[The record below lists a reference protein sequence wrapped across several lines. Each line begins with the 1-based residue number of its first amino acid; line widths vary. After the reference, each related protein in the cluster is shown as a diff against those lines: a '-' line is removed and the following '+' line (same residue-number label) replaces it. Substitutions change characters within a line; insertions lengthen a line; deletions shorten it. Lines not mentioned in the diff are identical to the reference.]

1 MGVVWLILKIL
12 GITLLSIL
20 GLVLLLLLLIL
31 FVPIRYS
38 AEGKAESKEDYR
50 GTVRVHWL
58 LHIISLRIDAESPLK
73 VTKRLRIF
81 WFFGKKGD
89 ETIFPK
95 EKEEASEE
103 KPAEVESAESKPQET
118 ATTEPAET
126 TANATAETAVTEPET
141 PAEPAEP
148 KPETKS
154 ETTAE
159 TKPETTAETKPE
171 KPAETK
177 PEESAEAATAGTAA
191 EEKPEKKGLTERI
204 SDKIEDC
211 KETASC
217 VAELFSRKKG
227 LAEKY
232 IKKKSTKA
240 AWAKL
245 KKTALWLLKHIAPRK
260 GHAEITF
267 GMKNPETTG
276 KIYAVAANLYPWYW
290 KHVDLYPEFGGEI
303 IAGEGSLKGRIR
315 LFGVVIRGLSILLDK
330 NIKKMRK
337 EFTKVKDSMTATPG
351 ELKKI
356 VKKEAA

>member
-1 MGVVWLILKIL
+1 MSVVWLILKIL

-20 GLVLLLLLLIL
+20 GLVLLLLLLVL

-103 KPAEVESAESKPQET
+103 KPAEVESAESKPEET
-118 ATTEPAET
+118 ATTGPAET
-126 TANATAETAVTEPET
+126 AANATAETAVTESET

-171 KPAETK
+171 NPAETK
-177 PEESAEAATAGTAA
+177 PEESAEAATAEIAA
-191 EEKPEKKGLTERI
+191 EEKPEKKGFAERI
-204 SDKIEDC
+204 ADRIEGW

>member
-1 MGVVWLILKIL
+1 M
-12 GITLLSIL
+12 T
-20 GLVLLLLLLIL
+20 
-31 FVPIRYS
+31 
-38 AEGKAESKEDYR
+38 
-50 GTVRVHWL
+50 
-58 LHIISLRIDAESPLK
+58 
-73 VTKRLRIF
+73 
-81 WFFGKKGD
+81 
-89 ETIFPK
+89 
-95 EKEEASEE
+95 EK
-103 KPAEVESAESKPQET
+103 
-118 ATTEPAET
+118 
-126 TANATAETAVTEPET
+126 
-141 PAEPAEP
+141 
-148 KPETKS
+148 
-154 ETTAE
+154 
-159 TKPETTAETKPE
+159 
-171 KPAETK
+171 
-177 PEESAEAATAGTAA
+177 
-191 EEKPEKKGLTERI
+191 I

-337 EFTKVKDSMTATPG
+337 EFTKVKESMTATPG

>member
-1 MGVVWLILKIL
+1 M
-12 GITLLSIL
+12 
-20 GLVLLLLLLIL
+20 
-31 FVPIRYS
+31 
-38 AEGKAESKEDYR
+38 
-50 GTVRVHWL
+50 
-58 LHIISLRIDAESPLK
+58 
-73 VTKRLRIF
+73 
-81 WFFGKKGD
+81 
-89 ETIFPK
+89 
-95 EKEEASEE
+95 
-103 KPAEVESAESKPQET
+103 
-118 ATTEPAET
+118 
-126 TANATAETAVTEPET
+126 
-141 PAEPAEP
+141 
-148 KPETKS
+148 
-154 ETTAE
+154 
-159 TKPETTAETKPE
+159 ETKPE

-290 KHVDLYPEFGGEI
+290 KHVDIYPEFSGEI
-303 IAGEGSLKGRIR
+303 IAGEGALKGRIR

>member
-1 MGVVWLILKIL
+1 MSVVWLILKIL

-20 GLVLLLLLLIL
+20 GLVLFLLLLVL

-81 WFFGKKGD
+81 WLFGKKGD
-89 ETIFPK
+89 GTVYPK
-95 EKEEASEE
+95 EKEENSEE
-103 KPAEVESAESKPQET
+103 KPAEVESAESKPEET
-118 ATTEPAET
+118 ATTGPAET

-148 KPETKS
+148 KPETN
-154 ETTAE
+154 AE
-159 TKPETTAETKPE
+159 TKPEPNAETKPE
-171 KPAETK
+171 NPAETK
-177 PEESAEAATAGTAA
+177 PEESAEAATAETAA
-191 EEKPEKKGLTERI
+191 EEKTEKKGLTERI

-211 KETASC
+211 KETATC

-337 EFTKVKDSMTATPG
+337 EFAKVKESMTATPR

>member
-1 MGVVWLILKIL
+1 MSVVWLILKIL

-20 GLVLLLLLLIL
+20 GLVLLLLLLVL

-38 AEGKAESKEDYR
+38 AEGKADSKEDYR

-118 ATTEPAET
+118 ATTGPAET
-126 TANATAETAVTEPET
+126 AANATAETAVTEPET

-148 KPETKS
+148 KPETN
-154 ETTAE
+154 
-159 TKPETTAETKPE
+159 AETKPE

-191 EEKPEKKGLTERI
+191 EEKTEKKGLAERI

-267 GMKNPETTG
+267 VMKNPETTG

>member
-1 MGVVWLILKIL
+1 MSVVWLILKIL

-20 GLVLLLLLLIL
+20 GFVLLLLLLVL

-95 EKEEASEE
+95 EKEEDSEE
-103 KPAEVESAESKPQET
+103 ETAQGKPEATAQEAEAVVKPEEPESAE
-118 ATTEPAET
+118 A
-126 TANATAETAVTEPET
+126 
-141 PAEPAEP
+141 
-148 KPETKS
+148 KPEDSSSNAATDS
-154 ETTAE
+154 AAESTA
-159 TKPETTAETKPE
+159 AGDS
-171 KPAETK
+171 
-177 PEESAEAATAGTAA
+177 PEESATAESGSEESTAA
-191 EEKPEKKGLTERI
+191 GDKSEAKTKKGIVERI
-204 SDKIEDC
+204 EDKIGEW

-337 EFTKVKDSMTATPG
+337 EFTKVKNSMTATPG

>member
-1 MGVVWLILKIL
+1 MSVVWLILKIL

-20 GLVLLLLLLIL
+20 GLVLLLLLLVL

-89 ETIFPK
+89 ETILPK

-103 KPAEVESAESKPQET
+103 KPAEVESAESKPEKT
-118 ATTEPAET
+118 ATIEPAET

-141 PAEPAEP
+141 SAEPVEP
-148 KPETKS
+148 KPETKP
-154 ETTAE
+154 EPTAE
-159 TKPETTAETKPE
+159 TKPEN
-171 KPAETK
+171 PAETK
-177 PEESAEAATAGTAA
+177 PEESAEAATAGTVA
-191 EEKPEKKGLTERI
+191 EEKPEKKGFAGRI
-204 SDKIEDC
+204 ADRIEGW

-267 GMKNPETTG
+267 GMKNPEITG

-337 EFTKVKDSMTATPG
+337 EFTKVKESMTATPG

>member
-1 MGVVWLILKIL
+1 MSVVWLILKIL

-20 GLVLLLLLLIL
+20 GLVLLLLLLVL

-38 AEGKAESKEDYR
+38 AEGKAESKEDYH

-103 KPAEVESAESKPQET
+103 KPAEVESAESKPEET
-118 ATTEPAET
+118 ATTGPAET
-126 TANATAETAVTEPET
+126 AANATAETAVTEPET

-148 KPETKS
+148 KPETNA
-154 ETTAE
+154 ETT
-159 TKPETTAETKPE
+159 
-171 KPAETK
+171 AETK

-191 EEKPEKKGLTERI
+191 EEKPEKKGFAERI
-204 SDKIEDC
+204 ADRIEGW
-211 KETASC
+211 KKTASC

>member
-1 MGVVWLILKIL
+1 MSVVWLILKIL

-20 GLVLLLLLLIL
+20 GLVLLLLLLVL

-95 EKEEASEE
+95 DKEEASEE

-148 KPETKS
+148 KPET
-154 ETTAE
+154 T
-159 TKPETTAETKPE
+159 
-171 KPAETK
+171 AETK

-303 IAGEGSLKGRIR
+303 IAGEGALKGRIR

>member
-1 MGVVWLILKIL
+1 MSVVWLILKIL

-20 GLVLLLLLLIL
+20 GLVLLLLLLVL

-118 ATTEPAET
+118 ATTGPAETAANAPAET
-126 TANATAETAVTEPET
+126 TVTEPET

-148 KPETKS
+148 KPETK
-154 ETTAE
+154 
-159 TKPETTAETKPE
+159 PETT
-171 KPAETK
+171 AETK

-211 KETASC
+211 KETVSC

>member
-1 MGVVWLILKIL
+1 MSVVWLILKIL

-20 GLVLLLLLLIL
+20 GLVLLLLLLVL

-118 ATTEPAET
+118 ATTGPAET
-126 TANATAETAVTEPET
+126 AANATAETTVTEPET

-148 KPETKS
+148 KPETK
-154 ETTAE
+154 
-159 TKPETTAETKPE
+159 PETT
-171 KPAETK
+171 AETK

-211 KETASC
+211 KETVSC